1 MSAMGKMIG
10 MTVFAGFMAYW
21 FDVKLGIHF
30 ISLTKDLIYM
40 LPTRDIYDMTI
51 SLMFPLSFLF
61 ILFVT
66 HAINITDGLDG
77 LAGGIC
83 SMIIAV
89 LAAMTFWA
97 HIYTATAI
105 LVIVIAVLVAFLW
118 YNIHPARVFMG
129 DSGAF
134 ALG

>member
-1 MSAMGKMIG
+1 
-10 MTVFAGFMAYW
+10 
-21 FDVKLGIHF
+21 
-30 ISLTKDLIYM
+30 
-40 LPTRDIYDMTI
+40 MTI